1 MFHLQINLVE
11 SWDKLKGPLSL
22 TGTVTWYLKSAY
34 SIYFFVETY
43 NFLGNFY
50 RIFSTYKQISKLH
63 IMKFFDQY
71 FIVVNQNNSS
81 FAIISFFHQFL
92 NLRFHFTTV
101 FTMFIYPSFL
111 LRKMHTNIIII
122 IIIIIIIKNP
132 QLIKRIRL
140 TSLRLV
146 SESTM
151 RVSMG
156 LTVSSKTALKI

>member
-1 MFHLQINLVE
+1 MGQVEGPFVTYRYGHVVSQKCLQYIF
-11 SWDKLKGPLSL
+11 KLLQDFQYIQKNFE
-22 TGTVTWYLKSAY
+22 T
-34 SIYFFVETY
+34 TY
-43 NFLGNFY
+43 NE
-50 RIFSTYKQISKLH
+50 
-63 IMKFFDQY
+63 FFDQY

-122 IIIIIIIKNP
+122 IIIIITIIKNP

-140 TSLRLV
+140 THLRLV

-156 LTVSSKTALKI
+156 LTVSSKTA